1 MSHPSLP
8 GTASTA
14 RPSRTPAESQRFAG
28 KVALVTGGGRNIG
41 REAALTF
48 ARGGATVVVAGPTP
62 ADLEETVRLIE
73 AAGGRGSA
81 VVADVTRAADAAA
94 MVAAAVERHGGLHI
108 AFNNAGVFGRPAPVA
123 EQDEDAWASVLAVN
137 TTGVWLSM
145 KYEIAHMRAHGG
157 GAIVNSASNIGFHAR
172 RPGLGA
178 YAASKAAV
186 SVLTRTAAREYIA
199 EGVRINAVSPGGTD
213 TPMSFRPGETAE
225 ERDARVRAVVPIG
238 RVAEIREITA
248 AVAWL
253 ASDEAAFVVGHD
265 LVVDGGASA

>member
-1 MSHPSLP
+1 MGQSSPS
-8 GTASTA
+8 G
-14 RPSRTPAESQRFAG
+14 RTPAVHPTRTPPAAERFAG
-28 KVALVTGGGRNIG
+28 KVALVTGGGKNIG

-48 ARGGATVVVAGPTP
+48 ARGGATVVVAGPGR

-73 AAGGRGSA
+73 AVGGRGSA

-108 AFNNAGVFGRPAPVA
+108 AFNNAGIFGTPAPVA
-123 EQDEDAWASVLAVN
+123 EQDEDVWSSVLAVN

-157 GAIVNSASNIGFHAR
+157 GAIVNSASNIGFHTR

-186 SVLTRTAAREYIA
+186 SVLTRTAAREYIG

-213 TPMSFRPGETAE
+213 TPMSFRPGETVG
-225 ERDARVRAVVPIG
+225 ERDARVRAVVPAG
-238 RVAEIREITA
+238 RVAETREIAA

>member
-1 MSHPSLP
+1 MSHPP
-8 GTASTA
+8 AS
-14 RPSRTPAESQRFAG
+14 PSPSTPAPASALTETERFAG

-41 REAALTF
+41 RQAALTF
-48 ARGGATVVVAGPTP
+48 ARGGATVVVAGPGL

-108 AFNNAGVFGRPAPVA
+108 AFNNAGIFGKPAPVA
-123 EQDEDAWASVLAVN
+123 EQEEDAWSSVLAVN

-157 GAIVNSASNIGFHAR
+157 GAIVNSASNIGFHTR

-186 SVLTRTAAREYIA
+186 SVLTRTAAREYIG

-213 TPMSFRPGETAE
+213 TPMSFRPGESVE
-225 ERDARVRAVVPIG
+225 DRDARVRAAVPIG
-238 RVAEIREITA
+238 RVAETREIAA